1 MKGAR
6 KTLLQLFFPICLET
20 LCFMLA
26 GMVDTLMLS
35 SLNDKAVGAVGT
47 ANTYISMFIMT
58 FSVVSSGMI
67 AVMTQY
73 IGAGRSGVAH
83 QAKRLGLF
91 FNGILGAVLSAV
103 LIFWSDNILNAV
115 GVADNLMG
123 YASIYLEIVGGTIIL
138 NAIIPIFSY
147 YVRAFGHAKSP
158 MAATIAANIVNLV
171 LNAVFLFVLDWG
183 VAGVA
188 YATVISR
195 VVNLIIVVIT
205 AFKVEHENKERENV
219 PVMELFKQIIRVG
232 LPSAA
237 ESALYNVAM
246 TLMFRFLNQMDAE
259 GFNVAARSYTS
270 QITNF
275 SFCVGAA
282 LAQANAIL
290 TGWRIGSGEFDECD
304 KGTKKAA
311 FIGVFVAAGVESVLA
326 LLSPYIMKLF
336 TDDPELIKT
345 VTILMWIDVALEIG
359 RCSNLVFG
367 QALKTS
373 GDALFTTIL
382 GAIFM
387 FLCAVGGTYLFGI
400 KLELLVIGAYIGLAA
415 DECFRAVGM
424 FFRWKSGIWR
434 HKRLITPNA
443 ETGE

>member
-1 MKGAR
+1 MKGKR
-6 KTLLQLFFPICLET
+6 KTLMQLFFPICLET

-35 SLNDKAVGAVGT
+35 TLNDQAVGAVGT
-47 ANTYISMFIMT
+47 ANTYISLFIMM

-73 IGAGRSGVAH
+73 IGAGRTGVAH
-83 QAKRLGLF
+83 QAKRFGLI
-91 FNGILGAVLSAV
+91 FNGILGALLSTVL
-103 LIFWSDNILNAV
+103 LFWSDEVLRIV
-115 GVADNLMG
+115 GVADNLVG
-123 YASIYLEIVGGTIIL
+123 YAGLYMEIVGGTIIL

-158 MAATIAANIVNLV
+158 MIATVVSNIVNLV

-205 AFKVEHENKERENV
+205 AFKVEDENQERENV
-219 PVMELFKQIIRVG
+219 PFSQLFKQILQVG

-246 TLMFRFLNQMDAE
+246 TFMFRFLNQMDAE
-259 GFNVAARSYTS
+259 GFNVAARSYAT

-290 TGWRIGSGEFDECD
+290 TGWRIGSGEYEECD

-311 FIGVFVAAGVESVLA
+311 LIGIFVAAGFECVLA
-326 LLSPYIMKLF
+326 LLSPFIMQLF
-336 TDDPELIKT
+336 TKDAELIKV
-345 VTILMWIDVALEIG
+345 VTTLMWIDVALEIG

-373 GDALFTTIL
+373 GDAMFTTIL

-400 KLELLVIGAYIGLAA
+400 KLELMVVGAYIGLAA

-424 FFRWKSGIWR
+424 FLRWKSGIW
-434 HKRLITPNA
+434 KKKTLIKPNA
-443 ETGE
+443 KVEG